1 MEGVSAVKRV
11 GGKTLKGPAEEK
23 QRLVHKVEAD
33 KEGQSCLT
41 RAHCYNYIC
50 PFALPS
56 PSSSGPRGPPALS
69 ELSDQMPSVI

>member
-11 GGKTLKGPAEEK
+11 GDKTLKGPAEEK
-23 QRLVHKVEAD
+23 QSVHKVEAD

-41 RAHCYNYIC
+41 RTHCYNYIC

-56 PSSSGPRGPPALS
+56 LSSSGPRGPPALS